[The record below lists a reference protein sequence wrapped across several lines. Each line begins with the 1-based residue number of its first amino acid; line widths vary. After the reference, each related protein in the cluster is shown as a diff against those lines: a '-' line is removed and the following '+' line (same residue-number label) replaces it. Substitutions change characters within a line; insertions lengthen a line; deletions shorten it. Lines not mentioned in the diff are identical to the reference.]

1 MARLVACRARDLGF
15 ETVIVAGRRKP
26 SSTWFNGTAFG
37 FLPVQHVAVSPA
49 VGIVVGC
56 LGSDAPPVDVATGLP
71 MVNHLI
77 LDLGTPRNFT
87 GSSPTTLLDIAK
99 LLEAGHR
106 HGSER
111 RETLM
116 EELRGIIE
124 RRLEMAGTTRQSTV
138 GALRESVERVRQRE
152 LDRFGR
158 LHPEIPGETIDAI
171 TRSLV
176 NQLFHLPSQRLK
188 ETDDESL
195 GERVVA
201 LFSDDAQTQTEGTA
215 RQA

>member
-1 MARLVACRARDLGF
+1 MGASGARRSWRSCGASSS
-15 ETVIVAGRRKP
+15 AGSR
-26 SSTWFNGTAFG
+26 W
-37 FLPVQHVAVSPA
+37 
-49 VGIVVGC
+49 
-56 LGSDAPPVDVATGLP
+56 
-71 MVNHLI
+71 
-77 LDLGTPRNFT
+77 
-87 GSSPTTLLDIAK
+87 
-99 LLEAGHR
+99 LER
-106 HGSER
+106 P
-111 RETLM
+111 
-116 EELRGIIE
+116 
-124 RRLEMAGTTRQSTV
+124 RQSTV

-188 ETDDESL
+188 KTDDESL